1 MAPSSHRRPSALQK
15 QKSQQTQ
22 SLVLDAAIEILAD
35 GSARNATSQRLAKV
49 SGVSWGAIQYQFG
62 SKAHIFEALLDRS
75 LDTFASGLNDAVE
88 ETNHSLDERVRS
100 LVERVSDL
108 LREPIYR
115 AFRQML
121 HDPPLLEELGL
132 TPASLLTRMHATMA
146 PGIRALLSDQAIAED
161 QIDLIHATVFASL
174 SGIIEQSR
182 YDGFPEWMTR
192 EQLRG
197 LEAHLIAMITNRA
210 TTSST

>member
-1 MAPSSHRRPSALQK
+1 MAPSSPRGPSALQK
-15 QKSQQTQ
+15 EKSEQTQ
-22 SLVLDAAIEILAD
+22 SLVLNAAIEILAD
-35 GSARNATSQRLAKV
+35 GGARNATSQRLAKV

-88 ETNHSLDERVRS
+88 ETNHSLDERVRF

-132 TPASLLTRMHATMA
+132 TPASLLTRMHATIG
-146 PGIRALLSDQAIAED
+146 PRIRALLSDQTIPED

-197 LEAHLIAMITNRA
+197 LEAHLIAMITSRA
-210 TTSST
+210 TTSSA

>member
-1 MAPSSHRRPSALQK
+1 MAPSSHRGPSALQNE
-15 QKSQQTQ
+15 KSEQTK
-22 SLVLDAAIEILAD
+22 SLVLNAAIEILAD
-35 GSARNATSQRLAKV
+35 RGARNATSQRLAKV

-75 LDTFASGLNDAVE
+75 LDTFSSGLNDAVE
-88 ETNHSLDERVRS
+88 KTNHSLDERVRF

-108 LREPIYR
+108 LRQPIYR

-121 HDPPLLEELGL
+121 HDPPLLEELAL
-132 TPASLLTRMHATMA
+132 TPASFLTRMHATIG
-146 PGIRALLSDQAIAED
+146 PRIRALLSDQTIPED

-192 EQLRG
+192 EQLRE
-197 LEAHLIAMITNRA
+197 LEAHLITMITNRA
-210 TTSST
+210 TTSSA